1 MIKDTFPVLDMSCA
15 GCAMSVEKTV
25 QELPGVKSASV
36 NLAANTLLVEY
47 DADKLTPARIQAQVQ
62 SIGYRLIIPD
72 EYVEERQAEA
82 QRRHFKQLRTK
93 VIVAWIF
100 AVPLMII
107 AMGFMHWKPG
117 NWIMLGL
124 VLPIMFYSGRDF
136 YIRAWRLL
144 RKRTANMDTLV
155 SLSTIVAFLF
165 SLFNTLFPGVLESRG
180 IEVHV
185 YYEAAGMILA
195 FVLLG
200 KLLEE
205 RAKNTTGSAIRSL
218 MGLQPKTARILT
230 RPGTAGTAPVC
241 AISSPTAGPCP
252 TSGPTSAACP
262 TAAAAAAPTPGPTLG
277 AAFGAP
283 GGATYAACPTAAAT
297 SASCTTTTTTA
308 PTPAGSASNTAT
320 ATCTSADH
328 PTAAIT
334 EASDTTSIISAAK
347 AASALNIS
355 LPLIEK
361 EVPVAQLQTGDLIV
375 VRPGERIPVD
385 GVVNE
390 GLSYVDESMISGEPL
405 PVEKKYGD
413 KVLAGT
419 INQHGSL
426 TIKASQV
433 GSGTVLAHIVRMV
446 REAQGSKAPVQK
458 IADKISAIFVP
469 VVMVISV
476 LTFVLWLLIGG
487 SSHFPMALL
496 AAVSVLVIACPC
508 ALGLATPTALMVGI
522 GKGAQNHILIKDAFA
537 LENMGKV
544 DCVVLDKTGTL
555 TEGKPAVET
564 IFWTKKP
571 TVTELS
577 IFLSAEMKSEHPLA
591 HALVE
596 HLLKDNIQPVT
607 LDHFESIPGKGIEF
621 TYAGQAYRAGN
632 LQFVTAAPAR
642 SAAAGSAAAVDP
654 SKVHFP
660 VTTPMQQSGEV
671 MRTANAWQEAGKGV
685 IFYANQA
692 QILAVAAL
700 TDPIKDTTPQA
711 LDLLRK
717 MKIEVH
723 MLTGDSAKTSASVA
737 SALGIQHIASGVL
750 PQEKEDYIKGLQ
762 AQGKFVAM
770 VGDGINDSQALARAD
785 VSIAMGKGT
794 DIAMDVAMV
803 TLTTPD
809 LMLLPKAID
818 LSRRTVR
825 IIRQNLFWAFI
836 YNIIGI
842 PIAAGILYPVNGL
855 LLNPMWAS
863 AAMAFSSISVVLNSL
878 RLRRWR

>member
-25 QELPGVKSASV
+25 QGLPGVKSASV
-36 NLAANTLLVEY
+36 NLAANALLVEY
-47 DADKLTPARIQAQVQ
+47 DPDKLTPIKIQAQVQ

-72 EYVEERQAEA
+72 EHVEERQAEA
-82 QRRHFKQLRTK
+82 QRKQYKKLRTK
-93 VIVAWIF
+93 VIFAWIF

-117 NWIMLGL
+117 NWIMLAL
-124 VLPIMFYSGRDF
+124 VIPIMFYSGRDF

-165 SLFNTLFPGVLESRG
+165 SLFNTLFPSVLESRG

-230 RPGTAGTAPVC
+230 STDTPAP
-241 AISSPTAGPCP
+241 T
-252 TSGPTSAACP
+252 ACP
-262 TAAAAAAPTPGPTLG
+262 TAVAAAAAPATATPP
-277 AAFGAP
+277 
-283 GGATYAACPTAAAT
+283 AAAT
-297 SASCTTTTTTA
+297 SAAACL
-308 PTPAGSASNTAT
+308 TAT
-320 ATCTSADH
+320 TVA
-328 PTAAIT
+328 PN
-334 EASDTTSIISAAK
+334 
-347 AASALNIS
+347 SALNIS

-361 EVPVAQLQTGDLIV
+361 EVPIAQLQIGDLIV

-405 PVEKKYGD
+405 PVEKKSGD

-419 INQHGSL
+419 INQRGSL

-433 GSGTVLAHIVRMV
+433 GSGTILAQIVRMV

-458 IADKISAIFVP
+458 IADKVSAIFVP
-469 VVMVISV
+469 VVMGFSV

-487 SSHFPMALL
+487 TSHFPMALL
-496 AAVSVLVIACPC
+496 AAVTVLVIACPC
-508 ALGLATPTALMVGI
+508 ALGLATPTALMVGM

-544 DCVVLDKTGTL
+544 NCVVLDKTGTL
-555 TEGKPAVET
+555 TKGKPAVET

-571 TVTELS
+571 TETELS

-591 HALVE
+591 HALVD
-596 HLLKDNIQPVT
+596 HLFKDNIQPVN

-621 TYAGQAYRAGN
+621 TYAGQKYRSGN
-632 LQFVTAAPAR
+632 LQFVTDPIERTTLSAVTTGSAASVSAAAAGYAAAATIHVPVTAPTAAPAT
-642 SAAAGSAAAVDP
+642 SHV
-654 SKVHFP
+654 P
-660 VTTPMQQSGEV
+660 VTAPTQQSEEV
-671 MRTANAWQEAGKGV
+671 LRMATGWQEAGKGV
-685 IFYANQA
+685 IFYADQT

-700 TDPIKDTTPQA
+700 SDPIKDTTPQA
-711 LDLLRK
+711 LDLLHK

-723 MLTGDSAKTSASVA
+723 MLTGDSAKTSASIA
-737 SALGIQHIASGVL
+737 SALGIQHVASGVL
-750 PQEKEDYIKGLQ
+750 PQEKEDYIRGLQ
-762 AQGKFVAM
+762 AQGKYVAM

-803 TLTTPD
+803 TLTTSD
-809 LMLLPKAID
+809 LLLLPKAID

-878 RLRRWR
+878 RLRRGR

>member
-1 MIKDTFPVLDMSCA
+1 
-15 GCAMSVEKTV
+15 
-25 QELPGVKSASV
+25 
-36 NLAANTLLVEY
+36 AA
-47 DADKLTPARIQAQVQ
+47 A
-62 SIGYRLIIPD
+62 
-72 EYVEERQAEA
+72 
-82 QRRHFKQLRTK
+82 
-93 VIVAWIF
+93 
-100 AVPLMII
+100 
-107 AMGFMHWKPG
+107 
-117 NWIMLGL
+117 
-124 VLPIMFYSGRDF
+124 
-136 YIRAWRLL
+136 
-144 RKRTANMDTLV
+144 
-155 SLSTIVAFLF
+155 
-165 SLFNTLFPGVLESRG
+165 
-180 IEVHV
+180 
-185 YYEAAGMILA
+185 
-195 FVLLG
+195 
-200 KLLEE
+200 
-205 RAKNTTGSAIRSL
+205 
-218 MGLQPKTARILT
+218 
-230 RPGTAGTAPVC
+230 
-241 AISSPTAGPCP
+241 PTA
-252 TSGPTSAACP
+252 AP
-262 TAAAAAAPTPGPTLG
+262 TAAAAA
-277 AAFGAP
+277 
-283 GGATYAACPTAAAT
+283 PTAAA
-297 SASCTTTTTTA
+297 AS
-308 PTPAGSASNTAT
+308 
-320 ATCTSADH
+320 
-328 PTAAIT
+328 
-334 EASDTTSIISAAK
+334 
-347 AASALNIS
+347 ASALNIPI
-355 LPLIEK
+355 LLIEK
-361 EVPVAQLQTGDLIV
+361 EVPVSQLQTGDLIV
-375 VRPGERIPVD
+375 VRPGERVPVD

-390 GLSYVDESMISGEPL
+390 GFSYVDESMISGEPL

-642 SAAAGSAAAVDP
+642 SAAAGSAAAAPARSAAAGSAAAVDP

>member
-1 MIKDTFPVLDMSCA
+1 MIKETFPVLDMSCA

-25 QELPGVKSASV
+25 RGLPGVKSASV

-47 DADKLTPARIQAQVQ
+47 DPDKLTSTQIQAQVQ

-82 QRRHFKQLRTK
+82 QQKKYKQLKTK

-100 AVPLMII
+100 AVPLMVI

-165 SLFNTLFPGVLESRG
+165 SLFNTLFPSVLESRG

-205 RAKNTTGSAIRSL
+205 RAKNTTGSAIHSL
-218 MGLQPKTARILT
+218 MGLQPKTARILIH
-230 RPGTAGTAPVC
+230 PDAGGTTV
-241 AISSPTAGPCP
+241 
-252 TSGPTSAACP
+252 SAACP
-262 TAAAAAAPTPGPTLG
+262 TAAAPTTAEPAPTIAAPTAAAAAPT
-277 AAFGAP
+277 AAVAP
-283 GGATYAACPTAAAT
+283 AIAAPTAAA
-297 SASCTTTTTTA
+297 AS
-308 PTPAGSASNTAT
+308 
-320 ATCTSADH
+320 
-328 PTAAIT
+328 
-334 EASDTTSIISAAK
+334 
-347 AASALNIS
+347 ASALNIPI
-355 LPLIEK
+355 LLIEK
-361 EVPVAQLQTGDLIV
+361 EVPVSQLQTGDLIV
-375 VRPGERIPVD
+375 VRPGERVPVD

-390 GLSYVDESMISGEPL
+390 GFSYVDESMISGEPL

>member
-1 MIKDTFPVLDMSCA
+1 MIKETFPVLDMSCA

-25 QELPGVKSASV
+25 RGLPGVKSASV

-47 DADKLTPARIQAQVQ
+47 DPDKLTSTQIQAQVQ

-82 QRRHFKQLRTK
+82 QQKKYKQLKTK

-100 AVPLMII
+100 AVPLMVI

-165 SLFNTLFPGVLESRG
+165 SLFNTLFPSVLESRG

-205 RAKNTTGSAIRSL
+205 RAKNTTGSAIHSL
-218 MGLQPKTARILT
+218 MGLQPKTARILIH
-230 RPGTAGTAPVC
+230 PDAGGTTV
-241 AISSPTAGPCP
+241 
-252 TSGPTSAACP
+252 SAACP
-262 TAAAAAAPTPGPTLG
+262 TAAAAA
-277 AAFGAP
+277 
-283 GGATYAACPTAAAT
+283 PTAAA
-297 SASCTTTTTTA
+297 AS
-308 PTPAGSASNTAT
+308 
-320 ATCTSADH
+320 
-328 PTAAIT
+328 
-334 EASDTTSIISAAK
+334 
-347 AASALNIS
+347 ASALNIPI
-355 LPLIEK
+355 LLIEK
-361 EVPVAQLQTGDLIV
+361 EVPVSQLQTGDLIV
-375 VRPGERIPVD
+375 VRPGERVPVD

-390 GLSYVDESMISGEPL
+390 GFSYVDESMISGEPL

-642 SAAAGSAAAVDP
+642 SAAAGSAAAAPARSAAAGSAAAVDP